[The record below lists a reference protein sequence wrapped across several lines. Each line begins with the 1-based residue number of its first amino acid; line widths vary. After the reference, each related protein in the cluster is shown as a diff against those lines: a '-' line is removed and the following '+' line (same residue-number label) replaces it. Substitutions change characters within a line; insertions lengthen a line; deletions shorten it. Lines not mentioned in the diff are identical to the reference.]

1 MGYGFRRP
9 AGEHP
14 AVLLTL
20 AGFLEGGVSGTLR
33 LKAAAGAL
41 CRGVRGNR
49 LAGHFG
55 GMRGGGCQWHT
66 ALLGFSAHFSGPLG
80 VDQPPYQLSR
90 VYSDS
95 FINTTVT
102 SFASRQEPEIGH
114 IAYCESEYDRQTGR
128 YLRELG
134 GRFPADMLVRA
145 YASTLRIAELP
156 FMGRPDA
163 GAGGYDHFE
172 NQAPGKPGAS
182 GPGLALVVAAIGL
195 AMAANLRIGLFLV
208 FLVLYFGGYPAIQF
222 DVRHYFHL
230 EFITWWALGFVLQSL
245 VWGIRRVLKE
255 WSWDPRWTV
264 AARDAMFGLAG
275 CALVLTLGLWLSRA
289 YQQVTARSLFTRYL
303 AADGQAV
310 ALHPLLS
317 PRTTYPIPRAVP
329 STDPETAEMV
339 RVDVNAWQ
347 CGANEA
353 LTFRYG
359 PELHADFL
367 RTVFFRDET
376 GLREPTH
383 IFMPVYEGFR
393 GIEVADG
400 HPGCIDRVSRLE
412 DAARFS
418 LLLEAVLPPRWESS
432 PLYQRLSAVG
442 PPQMDEAP

>member
-1 MGYGFRRP
+1 
-9 AGEHP
+9 
-14 AVLLTL
+14 
-20 AGFLEGGVSGTLR
+20 LR
-33 LKAAAGAL
+33 LKIAAAAL
-41 CRGVRGNR
+41 C
-49 LAGHFG
+49 LAAFVATGWPAVSAVY
-55 GMRGGGCQWHT
+55 RGGGCQWHT
-66 ALLGFSAHFSGPLG
+66 ALLGFSAHFSAPLG
-80 VDQPPYQLSR
+80 VDQAPYQLSR

-102 SFASRQEPEIGH
+102 SYASRLQPDIGH
-114 IAYCESEYDRQTGR
+114 IAYCESEYDRETGR

-134 GRFPADMLVRA
+134 SRFPADMLVRS

-163 GAGGYDHFE
+163 GAGGYDHAE

-195 AMAANLRIGLFLV
+195 AMGASLRIGLFLV

-230 EFITWWALGFVLQSL
+230 EFITWWAVGFVLQSL
-245 VWGIRRVLKE
+245 SWGVERLFKE
-255 WSWDPRWTV
+255 RSWDPRWT
-264 AARDAMFGLAG
+264 AAVKDTAFGLAG
-275 CALVLTLGLWLSRA
+275 CALALTLGLWLCRA
-289 YQQVTARSLFTRYL
+289 YQQASARSLLARYL
-303 AADGQAV
+303 AADGTVV
-310 ALHPLLS
+310 ALHPLLP

-329 STDPETAEMV
+329 STDPETAEML

-347 CGANEA
+347 CSDNET

-367 RTVFFRDET
+367 RTVFFRDRT
-376 GLREPTH
+376 GLHEPTH
-383 IFMPVYEGFR
+383 IFMPIYEGFR
-393 GIEVADG
+393 GIEAAAG
-400 HPGCIDRVSRLE
+400 SPGCIDRVSRLE
-412 DAARFS
+412 DASQFS